1 MGLEDVLGEVWRLV
15 VHFVKDH
22 VGVLLLLL
30 LPLNDSL
37 WGCNVIMQLAID
49 LRKQLPDLAPQLLQL
64 AIHFLIPIKR
74 TIGTSYQ
81 YNIGS
86 QP

>member
-15 VHFVKDH
+15 VHFVEDH

-37 WGCNVIMQLAID
+37 WGCDVIMQLAVYIS
-49 LRKQLPDLAPQLLQL
+49 QQITNLAPQLLQL

-74 TIGTSYQ
+74 TISTSYQ